1 MLLNLEL
8 KASVMKIAI
17 VSRHDP
23 TNVSAW
29 SGTPYFIT
37 REIQK
42 ISDDVVIV
50 RATKLSW
57 ILALTKICRYIF
69 KQLGSSIDLSVTD
82 AYSRAVGKEI
92 QKQLDLVKPEVVVGI
107 AASPE
112 LANVEVSAPILHIS
126 DATFAIMTDYY
137 PEVSRVPSWLL
148 REGNEIE
155 RKVIENSSYSIFPS
169 HWAMD
174 SAHKDYNADPE
185 KLRFIRLGANVGELP
200 TVDEDYLA
208 TKFGTRCNILFMG
221 KEWGRK
227 GGDII
232 LSAFKHIRKAG
243 VDAHLYIVG
252 CDPFS
257 GNPPEGVTVHE
268 FIKKSDPEH
277 FALYNKLFA
286 EASLFV
292 LPTRAEAYGLV
303 FAEAA
308 AFATPVIA
316 PNTGGIPSVVD
327 DGKSGLLLP
336 LSAGGEEY
344 AEAILALWQDKERL
358 HEMAN
363 YAHSKYKNELN
374 WDKWRSD
381 FSYLLENLQTAP
393 PKKASVG

>member
-1 MLLNLEL
+1 
-8 KASVMKIAI
+8 MKIAI

-57 ILALTKICRYIF
+57 LLALTKVCRYLF
-69 KQLGSSIDLSVTD
+69 KQFGSSIDLSVTE
-82 AYSRAVGKEI
+82 AYSKAVGKEI
-92 QKQLDLVKPEVVVGI
+92 QKQLDLVKPNVVVGI

-112 LANVEVSAPILHIS
+112 LANVKVSVPILHIS

-137 PEVSRVPSWLL
+137 PEVSRVPQWLL

-155 RKVIENSSYSIFPS
+155 RKVIENSSFSIFPS
-169 HWAMD
+169 DWAMD
-174 SAHKDYNADPE
+174 SARKDYNANSE
-185 KLRFIRLGANVGELP
+185 KLRFIRLGANVGTLP
-200 TVDEDYLA
+200 TVNEEYLA
-208 TKFGTRCNILFMG
+208 TKFNTRCNILFMG

-232 LSAFKHIRKAG
+232 LSAFKYIQNAG

-252 CDPFS
+252 CNPFS
-257 GNPPEGVTVHE
+257 GSPPEGVTVHE
-268 FIKKSDPEH
+268 FIKKSDPEQ
-277 FALYNKLFA
+277 FALYNKLFS

-327 DGKSGLLLP
+327 DGKSGVLLP
-336 LSAGGEEY
+336 LSADGKEY
-344 AEAILALWQDKERL
+344 ADTILALWQDKEKL
-358 HEMAN
+358 HEMAA
-363 YAHSKYKNELN
+363 YAQVKYNSELN
-374 WDKWRSD
+374 WDKWRND
-381 FSYLLENLQTAP
+381 FAYLLENLQTAL

>member
-1 MLLNLEL
+1 
-8 KASVMKIAI
+8 MKIAI

-57 ILALTKICRYIF
+57 VLTLAKICGFIF
-69 KQLGSSIDLSVTD
+69 KKFGLSVDLSVTE
-82 AYSRAVGKEI
+82 AYSRAAGKEI
-92 QKQLDLVKPEVVVGI
+92 QKKLELVDPEVVVGI

-112 LANVEVSAPILHIS
+112 LANVKTSVPILHIS

-137 PEVSRVPSWLL
+137 PEMSRVPDWLW

-169 HWAMD
+169 HWAID
-174 SAHKDYNADPE
+174 SAQLDYHAKPE
-185 KLRFIRLGANVGELP
+185 KLRFIRLGANVGALP
-200 TVDEDYLA
+200 TVNEEYLA
-208 TKFGTRCNILFMG
+208 AKFNNKCNILFMG

-232 LSAFKHIRKAG
+232 LSAFKFVRDAG

-257 GNPPEGVTVHE
+257 GNPPESVTVYE
-268 FIKKSDPEH
+268 SIQKSDPQQFE
-277 FALYNKLFA
+277 LYNKLFS

-292 LPTRAEAYGLV
+292 LPTQAEAYGLV

-316 PNTGGIPSVVD
+316 PATGGIPSVVD

-336 LSAGGEEY
+336 LSADGRKY
-344 AEAILALWQDKERL
+344 AETILALWQDKEKL
-358 HEMAN
+358 HEMAT
-363 YAHSKYKNELN
+363 YAHEKYVNELN
-374 WDKWRSD
+374 WDRWRDD
-381 FSYLLENLQTAP
+381 FGLLLDDLQTVP
-393 PKKASVG
+393 PKKKASTG